1 MLQPKKE
8 KEESPEL
15 LPLKEPNHFLMGGH
29 HHSDAVPGELVDMR
43 GHAKDS
49 EDRIL
54 PLSIC

>member
-8 KEESPEL
+8 KKSPEL
-15 LPLKEPNHFLMGGH
+15 LSPKEPDHFLMGGH
-29 HHSDAVPGELVDMR
+29 RHSDAVPGELVDMR

-54 PLSIC
+54 PLSIW